1 MKIGEPGHRLPS
13 ICIGRAL
20 HMPRIRDFG
29 VIPGYLQP
37 GPFNA
42 ITDVVGVRVGH
53 CTVNQD
59 KHGIA
64 YRTGVTA
71 IWPHAGNP
79 LSERVYGAIFPLNGY
94 GEMTAR
100 SVVDEWGTIDFPIML
115 TGTNNVGIVFHWT
128 SQYLF
133 EHGAKALGMTSLIPM
148 VAECDDSNLDGSFGL
163 AIGKDEVY
171 AALDEAASGPV
182 AEGCVGAGMGMQLF
196 GFKGGI
202 GTSSRLVPG
211 AQGQPLYT
219 VGALVLTNFGERHQL
234 RIDGIPVGRLLLEE
248 AGNEGGA
255 SEGSCI
261 VVLATDAPLHPR
273 QCERLAKRGALGLA
287 RTGSTA
293 RDGSG
298 EIIVAF
304 ATGNI
309 IPADAGQE
317 ITIRTLKEGAN
328 ASGQT
333 PFNALFTA
341 AIEATE
347 EAVYNALVAAQTTT
361 GVDGHILEAIPLDR
375 LRALLQR

>member
-1 MKIGEPGHRLPS
+1 
-13 ICIGRAL
+13 
-20 HMPRIRDFG
+20 MPRIRDFG
-29 VIPGYLQP
+29 VNPGYLQP

-53 CTVNQD
+53 CTVSSD
-59 KHGIA
+59 MSDTP

-79 LSERVYGAIFPLNGY
+79 LRERVYAAVFPLNGF

-115 TGTNNVGIVFHWT
+115 TGTNNVGIVCHWT

-133 EHGAKALGMTSLIPM
+133 EHGARELGMTSLIPM

-171 AALDEAASGPV
+171 TALDQAASGPV
-182 AEGCVGAGMGMQLF
+182 GEGCIGAGMGMQLF
-196 GFKGGI
+196 GYKGGI
-202 GTSSRLVPG
+202 GTSSRLVPSG
-211 AQGQPLYT
+211 HDKASYT
-219 VGALVLTNFGERHQL
+219 VGALVLTNFGDRHEM
-234 RIDGIPVGRLLLEE
+234 RIDGVPVGRMLLEDVR
-248 AGNEGGA
+248 NEGVA
-255 SEGSCI
+255 QDGSCI

-273 QCERLAKRGALGLA
+273 QCKRLAKRAALGLA

-309 IPADAGQE
+309 IPSGAGPE
-317 ITIRTLKEGAN
+317 TTIRTLVEGAN
-328 ASGQT
+328 ISGQSL
-333 PFNALFTA
+333 FNGLFTA

-361 GVDGHILEAIPLDR
+361 GVKGHILEAIPHER
-375 LRALLQR
+375 LRELLRH